1 MGQLRRAISLVFAL
15 GLLAAGFGFLAYL
28 LFFAPGWRGWIII
41 GSGFSGAIGAL
52 WLYED
57 ITLRPTRRDRDEGF
71 GPGTLRP
78 QRRTQ
83 IGTKWIEA

>member
-1 MGQLRRAISLVFAL
+1 LVFAL

-28 LFFAPGWRGWIII
+28 LFFAPGWRGWMII

-57 ITLRPTRRDRDEGF
+57 INATPNEER
-71 GPGTLRP
+71 
-78 QRRTQ
+78 
-83 IGTKWIEA
+83 

>member
-28 LFFAPGWRGWIII
+28 LFFAPGWRGWMII

-52 WLYED
+52 RLYED